1 MYLYCE
7 RVIFD
12 KSIEAYEV
20 IFDFNSNSDLEEL
33 KRFADVIDTN
43 QRSTSTKTLL
53 ILNNILFEKYRG
65 ARAGYWYDIPLDFFE
80 NFNLSN
86 EEEEYSL
93 IMFNATTRNGKRLDF
108 QQFRSRNENLFIPSI
123 LFNSTYFKNSF
134 FFDYL
139 PKEPIQ
145 NLKLIVRDVGCG
157 NWNEVQGDGFF
168 LIYDLGGDI
177 KYTDSDMKLILN
189 KAKINR
195 PFFGIISH
203 WDLDHY
209 RALLDLDDSQL
220 KLMINIVVP
229 SKMPNTLKLR
239 SVLRRLCKLNIK
251 IDIIK
256 PSLKTGRRI
265 NLNSQGRINNLELF
279 RSSDGANINQ
289 SGIVLT
295 IEGTNKIGVLT
306 GDHHYPQIYNAV
318 LNNQSLKP
326 YELVVPHHGGNA
338 GEFDLALWNSIPFSS
353 GALSTKSGR
362 YRNLPQTKV
371 HNFFV
376 TNKSF
381 HCTECQKKPYTT
393 FL

>member
-1 MYLYCE
+1 M
-7 RVIFD
+7 
-12 KSIEAYEV
+12 
-20 IFDFNSNSDLEEL
+20 
-33 KRFADVIDTN
+33 RFANIRENNEGRAT
-43 QRSTSTKTLL
+43 TKTLL
-53 ILNNILFEKYRG
+53 ILNNIIFEKYRG
-65 ARAGYWYDIPLDFFE
+65 AKAGYWYDIPLDFFE
-80 NFNLSN
+80 NFNVLQ
-86 EEEEYSL
+86 EAQEYRL
-93 IMFNATTRNGKRLDF
+93 IMFKATTCNAQMLDF
-108 QQFRSRNENLFIPSI
+108 QQFRSRNEDLFIRFPYHFFPRHFFSHRFFSYI
-123 LFNSTYFKNSF
+123 NFEDSF
-134 FFDYL
+134 FYRYL
-139 PKEPIQ
+139 CHKGPIK
-145 NLKLIVRDVGCG
+145 NLELIVRDVGCG
-157 NWNEVQGDGFF
+157 NWNEVKGDDFF

-177 KYTDSDMKLILN
+177 KFTDSDMELIFD

-220 KLMINIVVP
+220 KLMKNIVVP
-229 SKMPNTLKLR
+229 SKMPSTLQLK
-239 SVLRRLCKLNIK
+239 SALRRLIHLGIK
-251 IDIIK
+251 VDIIL
-256 PSLKTGRRI
+256 PSLKIGSRI
-265 NLNSQGRINNLELF
+265 DLISQGRVNNVELF

-295 IEGTNKIGVLT
+295 IEGANKIGVLT

-318 LNNQSLKP
+318 LNIKSLKP

-338 GEFDLALWNSIPFSS
+338 GNFDLTLWSSIPFSS
-353 GALSTKSGR
+353 GALSTMSGR

-376 TNKSF
+376 TKKSF